1 MKEPPH
7 TAIWRPPTWSQESLA
22 AMEDPGDLDALT
34 PEQLR
39 QAVENYDREIQVS
52 AQAVDFMN
60 REA

>member
-1 MKEPPH
+1 
-7 TAIWRPPTWSQESLA
+7 
-22 AMEDPGDLDALT
+22 MEDPGDLDALT